1 MNRLLW
7 AALGVAVLLS
17 ACERPPVKSTQQGY
31 RGTGMVQIDN
41 PRIQAAAAAAQ
52 PEVPVLPPPG
62 SNDGPKAKEVYKN
75 VQVLGD
81 LSVGEFTRHM
91 VAITQWVSPEQGCNY
106 CHNAQNFADDS
117 IYTKVV
123 ARKMIQMTQHL
134 NVDWNKHV
142 GSTGVTCYTCHRGNP
157 VPKNIWFAPVT
168 PNHNYDKQ
176 RISAALGDDAGQNK
190 ADPSIALASLP
201 YDPFT
206 PYLASIDSEPIRV
219 NGTTALPTGNRA
231 SIKQAEH
238 TYSLMNH
245 MSKSLGVNCTFC
257 HNTNSFQSW
266 DGPPQRVTAYHGI
279 RMVRDVNASYIVP
292 LTDQFPDNR
301 LGPTGDVAKANCAT
315 CHQGVNKPLGGLAMA
330 KDWGGLTAIS
340 TLAPAAAASAAMAD
354 PAAAMPVAAAPAPAP
369 GELPAPGSDPMQ
381 SILYFKTGSVAL
393 EGAQA
398 EGLDKVVETM
408 KSKPEVSAT
417 ISGYHS
423 ASGTLAQN
431 QDLAKRR
438 AFGVRDALAA
448 KGIDPARVK
457 LEKPVQASANL
468 AGDDPAAR
476 RVEVNLK

>member
-1 MNRLLW
+1 MSR
-7 AALGVAVLLS
+7 AALVLISTALLLV

-62 SNDGPKAKEVYKN
+62 SNEGPKAKEIYKN

-106 CHNAQNFADDS
+106 CHNPQNLADDS

-123 ARKMIQMTQHL
+123 ARRMIQMTQHL
-134 NVDWNKHV
+134 NVDWAKHV
-142 GSTGVTCYTCHRGNP
+142 GNTGVTCYTCHRGQP
-157 VPKNIWFAPVT
+157 VPKNVWFAPVT
-168 PNHNYDKQ
+168 PNHNYSKQ
-176 RISAALGDDAGQNK
+176 RIAAALGDDAGQNK

-206 PYLASIDSEPIRV
+206 PYITSQDSEPIRV
-219 NGTTALPTGNRA
+219 GGVTALPTGNRA

-257 HNTNSFQSW
+257 HNTQSFQSW
-266 DGPPQRVTAYHGI
+266 DGPPARVTAYHGI
-279 RMVRDVNASYIVP
+279 RMVRDVNAAYIVP
-292 LTDQFPDNR
+292 LTEKFPEHR

-340 TLAPAAAASAAMAD
+340 ALAPAAAASAAMAD
-354 PAAAMPVAAAPAPAP
+354 PAAAAPPPAATAE
-369 GELPAPGSDPMQ
+369 GMQ
-381 SILYFKTGSVAL
+381 ATLYFKTGSSKL
-393 EGAQA
+393 EGKETDDLA
-398 EGLDKVVETM
+398 KVIETM
-408 KSKPEVSAT
+408 KSRPELTAT

-423 ASGTLAQN
+423 AAGTVAQN
-431 QDLAKRR
+431 QELAKKR
-438 AFGVRDALAA
+438 AFGVRDAITGGGVDATR
-448 KGIDPARVK
+448 IT
-457 LEKPVQASANL
+457 LEKPVQTSANV
-468 AGDDPAAR
+468 AGDDPSAR
-476 RVEVNLK
+476 RVEVTLK